1 MKIQNTLVGL
11 GFIFLTI
18 AGSPKVSAQAYCGF
32 PLTAQQI
39 EHDEGDQFYASFVH
53 DYSLCWHK
61 MVFNSLI
68 HKGSAKKIEVSQY
81 REITAFDEL
90 PKECMKIF
98 RLNKSTL
105 FIVKKTNIKTLKS
118 M

>member
-1 MKIQNTLVGL
+1 MKTQCVLIRLGIAILTLTCSMKA
-11 GFIFLTI
+11 F
-18 AGSPKVSAQAYCGF
+18 AQAYCGF

-81 REITAFDEL
+81 REISVFDEL
-90 PKECMKIF
+90 QMEEVESWVFTYNDKLVLL
-98 RLNKSTL
+98 RYY
-105 FIVKKTNIKTLKS
+105 
-118 M
+118 